1 MKAIQLT
8 KPETILQAARALQAG
23 NAVALAGGMDL
34 VPSLQDNIVEAD
46 RVVNLKTIEDGAL
59 RGIRETDGGLVI
71 GALTT
76 LSEIA
81 DDQTVQTGYAALAE
95 AASQVGSPQI
105 RNVGTLGGNLCQRPR
120 CWYFRHEDYACLKK
134 GGSRCYAKEDDA
146 DNEFNAILG
155 GGPAYIVHPSNYAT
169 ALVALSAT
177 IGITGP
183 SGSREVASDDF
194 FVLPSVRLTQ
204 ENVLDP
210 GEIVS
215 HVTVPQME
223 DGGRSTYVQFAHKRA
238 FDWAV
243 SGAAVAVVSRGG
255 RVVSGRIV
263 LHAVAPVPWR
273 ATTAETILAG
283 SSLDEAT
290 RAKIAETALDG
301 AEPLSKNA
309 YKVPLTKAMVREA
322 LARVA

>member
-1 MKAIQLT
+1 MKPIELSSPT
-8 KPETILQAARALQAG
+8 TVPQAAQALESGKAL
-23 NAVALAGGMDL
+23 ALAGGMDL
-34 VPSLQDNIVEAD
+34 VPSLQENIVEAD
-46 RVVNLKTIEDGAL
+46 RLVNLKTIDDSAL
-59 RGIRETDGGLVI
+59 RGIRETDGGLEI

-81 DDQTVQTGYAALAE
+81 DDDAIRKGYTALAE

-120 CWYFRHEDYACLKK
+120 CWYFRHEDYECLKK
-134 GGSRCYAKEDDA
+134 GGSRCFAKEDDA
-146 DNEFNAILG
+146 DNEYNAILG
-155 GGPAYIVHPSNYAT
+155 GGPVYIVHPSNCAT
-169 ALVALSAT
+169 ALVALNAT
-177 IGITGP
+177 IGVAGADGP
-183 SGSREVASDDF
+183 REIAADDF

-210 GEIVS
+210 GEIVT
-215 HVTVPQME
+215 HVTIPQMGA
-223 DGGRSTYVQFAHKRA
+223 GGRSTYVQFAHKQA

-243 SGAAVAVVSRGG
+243 SGAAVAVVSGG
-255 RVVSGRIV
+255 GLVESGRIV
-263 LHAVAPVPWR
+263 LHAVAPIPWR
-273 ATTAETILAG
+273 ATSAETMLAG
-283 SSLDEAT
+283 SSLDEGDRT
-290 RAKIAETALDG
+290 EIAEVALQG